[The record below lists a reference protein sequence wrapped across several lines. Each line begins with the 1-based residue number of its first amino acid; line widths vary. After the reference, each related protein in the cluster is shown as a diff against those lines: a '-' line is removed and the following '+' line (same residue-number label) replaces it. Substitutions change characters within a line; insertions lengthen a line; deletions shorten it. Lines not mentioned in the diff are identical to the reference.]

1 MSSKSLPMETQEEK
15 VYVAVGNDI
24 QDGYKTLAWTLRKWN
39 SQPISIVLLH
49 VTYNISKDFVYTPF
63 GKLPASAVSEEKLE
77 VLRKYEQEQ
86 TDKLL
91 SKYIAFCG
99 KVKAEILKV
108 EKYDEPIHKLIVDLT
123 SGLRIGKLVMG
134 TTFLKSSSWR
144 SKSAISGSFYVHH
157 YKPDFCELY
166 IICGGKLVVLDG
178 NIDKGFMEDDQGIMI
193 AKIKEKPT
201 LKHLLGKIFSENNP
215 SRRKKGFFPPSTNQD
230 SSQNQWEDN
239 LQEIEN
245 YFQHLLSLNLDEVIS
260 QDEINDRLQTS
271 PMEPNAPENTNADM
285 NAAENMEALQNKI
298 DEAYAT
304 IQLKRKEAKVNA
316 ERHEKAE
323 WAIIL
328 CNTRAEELETL
339 IKEEVTQRLEIEKL
353 SDTEKEQLHE
363 VIRDVEESKKR
374 LNSLLELQT
383 ELSKKLQISS
393 MARANAEA
401 QLEKAV
407 VTRAEMVTEIEE
419 LRRQRDVFRR
429 RIEFCR
435 EKDALGMAAR
445 LSEIG
450 CSYREYTAE
459 DIRLATD
466 NFSER
471 LRLKSGGDWLNVYKG
486 RINHSIVA
494 IKMLNS
500 ANGLSQE
507 DFQAKVRLLNDIRHP
522 HLVAMMGFCS
532 ELKCIVFEYMHNG
545 SLRDILC
552 SSQRNCRKTNRNRVL
567 GWYDRIRIAHE
578 VCSGLAFLHSA
589 KPRPIIHFQLTTS
602 NILLDRNLV
611 AKISGYGLTQRH
623 DHYDLRSNIRAFGV
637 LLMHMLT
644 GRNWAGLIEDAMTV
658 DRTAL
663 VRVLDEKAG
672 QWPLEVAVELAGLSM
687 KCLSVNHC
695 LNIDLQIG
703 TVMEELDEL
712 KKKADDLVAR
722 GGFEAVTNKNVKTD
736 DSSDVPGVFL
746 CPIFQEVMK
755 NPHIAA
761 DGFSYELEAIE
772 EWLKMGHD
780 TSPMTN
786 LSLKHKFLTPNH
798 TLRSLI
804 QEWQNKGSNLPC

>member
-1 MSSKSLPMETQEEK
+1 MSRKSLPMETQVEK
-15 VYVAVGNDI
+15 IYVAVGNDI
-24 QDGYKTLAWTLRKWN
+24 QDGCKTLAWTLRKWS

-49 VTYNISKDFVYTPF
+49 VSCNISKDIVYTPF
-63 GKLPASAVSEEKLE
+63 GKLPASTVNEEKLE
-77 VLRKYEQEQ
+77 VSRKYEQEK

-108 EKYDEPIHKLIVDLT
+108 EKYEPIHKVTVDLM

-134 TTFLKSSSWR
+134 MTFMKSSSWR
-144 SKSAISGSFYVHH
+144 SKSAISGSFYVHQ

-166 IICGGKLVVLDG
+166 IIYGGKLVVLKG
-178 NIDKGFMEDDQGIMI
+178 NIDEGFMEDDQGIML
-193 AKIKEKPT
+193 AKIREKPT
-201 LKHLLGKIFSENNP
+201 LKNLVVSFFSEKSP
-215 SRRKKGFFPPSTNQD
+215 GRRKKFSSPPSSNQD
-230 SSQNQWEDN
+230 SPKNQWEDN
-239 LQEIEN
+239 VLKIEN
-245 YFQHLLSLNLDEVIS
+245 YFQHLLSLNLDEEKSREIS
-260 QDEINDRLQTS
+260 DRLQTS
-271 PMEPNAPENTNADM
+271 PMEPDAPENTNSKM
-285 NAAENMEALQNKI
+285 NAAEKMEALHSKI
-298 DEAYAT
+298 DEAHET
-304 IQLKRKEAKVNA
+304 IQLKRKEAKANA
-316 ERHEKAE
+316 DRHAKAE

-339 IKEEVTQRLEIEKL
+339 IKEEVTQRLEIKKIL
-353 SDTEKEQLHE
+353 DSEKELLYE
-363 VIRDVEESKKR
+363 VIRDVEESKNR
-374 LNSLLELQT
+374 LNSLMELQA
-383 ELSKKLQISS
+383 ELSNKLQISS
-393 MARANAEA
+393 MARSNAET

-407 VTRAEMVTEIEE
+407 VTRAEMVIEIEE
-419 LRRQRDVFRR
+419 LRRQRNVLQR

-435 EKDALGMAAR
+435 EKDALGMVAR
-445 LSEIG
+445 LSELS

-466 NFSER
+466 DFSER
-471 LRLKSGGDWLNVYKG
+471 LRLKSGNRLKVYRG
-486 RINHSIVA
+486 RINHSTVA

-500 ANGLSQE
+500 VNGLSQE

-532 ELKCIVFEYMHNG
+532 ELKCIIFEYMHNG
-545 SLRDILC
+545 NLRDILFTT
-552 SSQRNCRKTNRNRVL
+552 QRNFRKTNRNRVL
-567 GWYDRIRIAHE
+567 GWHDRIRIAHE
-578 VCSGLAFLHSA
+578 VCSGLGFLHSSE
-589 KPRPIIHFQLTTS
+589 PRPIVHGQLTTS

-611 AKISGYGLTQRH
+611 AKISGYCLTQHH
-623 DHYDLRSNIRAFGV
+623 DHYDLRSDIRAFGV

-644 GRNWAGLIEDAMTV
+644 GMKWAGLIEDAITV
-658 DRTAL
+658 DLATL

-672 QWPLEVAVELAGLSM
+672 KWPLDLAVELAGLSM
-687 KCLSVNHC
+687 KCLSVNRE
-695 LNIDLQIG
+695 LNIDLQIA
-703 TVMEELDEL
+703 TVMEGIDEL
-712 KKKADDLVAR
+712 KKKADDLMAR
-722 GGFEAVTNKNVKTD
+722 GGFEVVTNENVNIE

-755 NPHIAA
+755 NPHVAA

-804 QEWQNKGSNLPC
+804 QECQNKGSNLPS